1 MKKEYFG
8 HLDTKDE
15 RQIREME
22 EALKKK
28 SDSFFDWVKKLH
40 EGRKMSSAER
50 KNRESIDENSI
61 KDYYFSQDS
70 ENREKELQK
79 NGEGAYSHDLYTIYW
94 YATSSNVT

>member
-28 SDSFFDWVKKLH
+28 
-40 EGRKMSSAER
+40 
-50 KNRESIDENSI
+50 
-61 KDYYFSQDS
+61 Y
-70 ENREKELQK
+70 
-79 NGEGAYSHDLYTIYW
+79 
-94 YATSSNVT
+94 SSNKKAPDTVVKAVKSVSA